1 MYEDSDRRSNASRMH
16 HDRTEQQQD
25 TRPAC
30 LAANPHIRDDEEL
43 MLLAGRRKLLA
54 RSDWLALEPTRPL
67 HLNFPASSNNDRVG
81 RRKKIKKAPAQ
92 ASKPAQK
99 RLLTPL
105 FEERLHPNDYM
116 MSGALP
122 PSSDGK
128 IEIKVGTD
136 AFDSQ
141 TCPSRGTQASR
152 NASVCSRS
160 TALSRLSEESMLLG
174 ADDDTFDANLVEVQP
189 FHVHREEPVEMS
201 DCGNNI
207 PLYGVGRS
215 TQATRGHSPAYSNQT
230 ELQQHAVSPIDER
243 FNLTAEHNR
252 RIDLLNEDNLAGTLH
267 DEQHSREVKP
277 AGVIGLPAKVS
288 ELSNPYMVM
297 SGDENDAD
305 ADAENVW
312 RRLMGIATQVASS
325 ASFHALNSMS
335 ERVTAS
341 ESPGK
346 ANPGLVGIFGFD
358 MAVSSPRSKRSNHS
372 EHAEHS
378 EQSLKYDDMPLVEP
392 RQSTE
397 PPVVTVQPPP
407 QPSHTT
413 PEDDHGESLWR
424 DFIIGSQ
431 DSESEDELHT
441 AWQRK
446 RKRISSSSD
455 QSRSLQLSGLGTSD
469 KATQGGTIALSSS
482 PFVPITELDESGRL
496 HDRSESIEE
505 FSPNVAAESKGT
517 RNIHALSPTRWLS
530 KKPKRRGADGT
541 R

>member
-1 MYEDSDRRSNASRMH
+1 MHDDRAEH
-16 HDRTEQQQD
+16 AH
-25 TRPAC
+25 PAG
-30 LAANPHIRDDEEL
+30 LAANANIRNDEEL
-43 MLLAGRRKLLA
+43 MLLASRRKLLA

-92 ASKPAQK
+92 ASKPAQP

-105 FEERLHPNDYM
+105 FEERLHANEYM

-122 PSSDGK
+122 PSSDEK

-141 TCPSRGTQASR
+141 TCPSRGSQVSR

-201 DCGNNI
+201 DYGNNM

-243 FNLTAEHNR
+243 FILTAEHIQ
-252 RIDLLNEDNLAGTLH
+252 RIDDLDEEVQADAPRA
-267 DEQHSREVKP
+267 EQHPQEVRP
-277 AGVIGLPAKVS
+277 AGG
-288 ELSNPYMVM
+288 LSNPHMVIA
-297 SGDENDAD
+297 GDENDTD
-305 ADAENVW
+305 ADAEDIW

-325 ASFHALNSMS
+325 ASIHALNSMS
-335 ERVTAS
+335 EHVTAS
-341 ESPGK
+341 ESPGT
-346 ANPGLVGIFGFD
+346 ANPDRVGIPDFD
-358 MAVSSPRSKRSNHS
+358 MAMSSPRSKRSNRSEHDSEHS
-372 EHAEHS
+372 EHGSEHG
-378 EQSLKYDDMPLVEP
+378 DIPLIEP
-392 RQSTE
+392 QHPIK
-397 PPVVTVQPPP
+397 PPVVTVQPRA

-413 PEDDHGESLWR
+413 PEDDQGESLWR

-441 AWQRK
+441 TWQRK
-446 RKRISSSSD
+446 RKRRPSSSD
-455 QSRSLQLSGLGTSD
+455 ESRSLQLSDLGTSD
-469 KATQGGTIALSSS
+469 KATRGGTVPSSSS

-496 HDRSESIEE
+496 HDRSEDIEGL
-505 FSPNVAAESKGT
+505 SPNFAAGSKGT
-517 RNIHALSPTRWLS
+517 GNIHAASPMRWLS
-530 KKPKRRGADGT
+530 KKPKRRGADGP

>member
-1 MYEDSDRRSNASRMH
+1 MH
-16 HDRTEQQQD
+16 DDRTEN
-25 TRPAC
+25 THPAG
-30 LAANPHIRDDEEL
+30 LAANANTRNDEEL
-43 MLLAGRRKLLA
+43 MLLASRRKLLA

-92 ASKPAQK
+92 ASKPAQP

-105 FEERLHPNDYM
+105 FEKRLHTNDYM

-141 TCPSRGTQASR
+141 TCPSRRSQASR

-189 FHVHREEPVEMS
+189 FHVHREEPVELS
-201 DCGNNI
+201 DYGDSM

-230 ELQQHAVSPIDER
+230 ELQQHAVSSIDELY
-243 FNLTAEHNR
+243 NLTAEYNQR
-252 RIDLLNEDNLAGTLH
+252 TDLLNEDVLADASH

-277 AGVIGLPAKVS
+277 AGVIDSPAKAS
-288 ELSNPYMVM
+288 ELSNPHTVM
-297 SGDENDAD
+297 SGNENDT
-305 ADAENVW
+305 DAEAEDVW

-325 ASFHALNSMS
+325 ASVHALNSMS
-335 ERVTAS
+335 EHVTAS
-341 ESPGK
+341 ESPGT
-346 ANPGLVGIFGFD
+346 ANPDRVGIFDFD
-358 MAVSSPRSKRSNHS
+358 MAISSPRNKRSYPDEHDTEHS
-372 EHAEHS
+372 EHGSEH
-378 EQSLKYDDMPLVEP
+378 DDIALVEP
-392 RQSTE
+392 HHPTE
-397 PPVVTVQPPP
+397 SPAVTVQPPE
-407 QPSHTT
+407 PSHTI
-413 PEDDHGESLWR
+413 PDDDQGESLWR

-441 AWQRK
+441 TWQRK
-446 RKRISSSSD
+446 RKRRSSSSD

-469 KATQGGTIALSSS
+469 KATRGGTIAFSSS
-482 PFVPITELDESGRL
+482 PFVPITELEESDQL
-496 HDRSESIEE
+496 HDRSEGIEGL
-505 FSPNVAAESKGT
+505 SPNFAAGSKSTG
-517 RNIHALSPTRWLS
+517 NIHAASPMRWLS
-530 KKPKRRGADGT
+530 KKPKRRGANGL